1 VIKLLKRCARAADV
15 PLVASSDRLRAL
27 VDLSRTLSSSFDLE
41 EVLRRFTAHATAVTG
56 ASATAVSLWDRERDV
71 LRTLTD
77 YESNVVDEVDEAEME
92 YPLADYPLSRRVMEE
107 RLATVI
113 RTADPDCDPKE
124 REILAREGY
133 ESMLMLPLVS
143 RGEPIGLM
151 EIADV
156 RDRAWDEDLEFY
168 RALTDVLAVA
178 VHNAVL
184 HAEFTKTESRYRALV
199 EHLPAITYIDA
210 AGSGDPIYVSP
221 QIADLMGI
229 PAEEW
234 LDGFDGWERRMHP
247 DDRHTIAEYR
257 RCVATGEPYSAVYRM
272 RGVDGRTR
280 WFRDDATAVRDDD
293 GVPQFIQGVIF
304 DVSDQKEAEG
314 ALQAS
319 EARFREM
326 LENVRLA
333 AVVTDLEGKILFC
346 NDYLAELSGWW
357 SDELLGREWIETFT
371 PPEERD
377 LEMRASRAV
386 EQGGVIAHYESSMMT
401 RTGERRLFSW
411 NNTLLRDADGE
422 VFGQAS
428 LGEDITDRR
437 RAEKELER
445 LAYHD
450 PLTGLPNRIL
460 FQEHLE
466 VALARAQ
473 RSGRGVAVLYVD
485 LDDFKL
491 VNDSFGHN
499 AGDELLCEVATRL
512 SGSTRATDVVARQ
525 GGDEFL
531 ILIADVETDDEGQ
544 IVDVSDVAR
553 RVAGQVREAL
563 QRPLELS
570 ETEIYT
576 SASLGISLYPLD
588 AQDAESLMKHADIAM
603 YKAKES
609 GRDGYQL
616 FSESG
621 HDPRAQLSMA
631 GRLRRAVE
639 REQLTLHY
647 QPLVALDTGVIVG
660 AEALLRW
667 QDDQRGLVMPGD
679 FIPLA
684 ERTGLIGPIS
694 DWVIEEACR
703 QSAEWRAQGLDLY
716 VSVNLP
722 AVFWQPTAMRQVLA
736 TIERFGLSADR
747 MMVEITEST
756 VMADALRS
764 EPIIAELHERG
775 LRLAIDDFGTGHSS
789 LSRLNQM
796 LVTTL
801 KIDRSFIS
809 DLPDNK
815 SSAVLVST
823 IIQLARNLGLHP
835 LAEGI
840 ETEEQ
845 RRFLVDHG
853 CPLGQGF
860 LFSKA
865 VPADQIMALYMAHRK
880 AA

>member
-1 VIKLLKRCARAADV
+1 
-15 PLVASSDRLRAL
+15 VASSDRLRAL
-27 VDLSRTLSSSFDLE
+27 VDLSRTLASSFDLE
-41 EVLRRFTAHATAVTG
+41 EVLRRFTTHATAVTG
-56 ASATAVSLWDRERDV
+56 AAATSVSLWDRQHDV

-77 YESNVVDEVDEAEME
+77 YHSNVTHEVADTDTE
-92 YPLADYPLSRRVMEE
+92 YPLDDYPQSRRVMED
-107 RLATVI
+107 RIALVI
-113 RTADPDCDPKE
+113 RTADASCDPAE
-124 REILAREGY
+124 RAILEQNGY
-133 ESMLMLPLVS
+133 ASMLMLPLLS

-184 HAEFTKTESRYRALV
+184 HDEFRKAESQYRALV
-199 EHLPAITYIDA
+199 ENLPAITYVDE
-210 AGSGDPIYVSP
+210 AGTGDPIYVSP
-221 QIADLMGI
+221 QILDLMGV
-229 PAEEW
+229 PADEW

-247 DDRHTIAEYR
+247 DDRHTIETYR
-257 RCVATGEPYSAVYRM
+257 RTVQTGEPYSSQYRM
-272 RGVDGRTR
+272 RGLDGRTR
-280 WFRDDATAVRDDD
+280 WFRDDAVAVRDEH
-293 GVPQFIQGVIF
+293 GVPRLIQGVIF
-304 DVSDQKEAEG
+304 DVTEQKTAENE
-314 ALQAS
+314 LLAS

-333 AVVTDLEGKILFC
+333 AVITDPHGAIVFC
-346 NDYLAELSGWW
+346 NDYFAELSGWW
-357 SDELLGREWIETFT
+357 TDELIGRGWIETFT
-371 PPEERD
+371 TEEDRD
-377 LEMRASRAV
+377 LELRASETVQRGAV
-386 EQGGVIAHYESSMMT
+386 ISHYESAILT

-411 NNTLLRDADGE
+411 NNTLLRDADGN

-437 RAEKELER
+437 RAEQELER

-473 RSGRGVAVLYVD
+473 RGGRGVAVLYVD

-491 VNDSFGHN
+491 VNDSFGHG
-499 AGDELLCEVATRL
+499 AGDQLLCEVAARL
-512 SGSTRATDVVARQ
+512 TGSTRATDVVARQ

-531 ILIADVETDDEGQ
+531 ILIADVDTTEEGEE
-544 IVDVSDVAR
+544 VDVSEVAR
-553 RVAGQVREAL
+553 RVADQVRAAL
-563 QRPLELS
+563 QAPVVLAD
-570 ETEIYT
+570 TEIYT
-576 SASLGISLYPLD
+576 SASLGISLFPVD
-588 AQDAESLMKHADIAM
+588 AQDAESLLKHADIAM

-616 FSESG
+616 FSATG

-639 REQLTLHY
+639 REQLILHY
-647 QPLVALDTGVIVG
+647 QPLVALDTGEIVG

-667 QDDQRGLVMPGD
+667 QDDDRGLVMPGD

-756 VMADALRS
+756 VMADTLRS

-801 KIDRSFIS
+801 KIDRSFIA
-809 DLPDNK
+809 DLPHDA
-815 SSAVLVST
+815 SAAVLVST

-845 RRFLVDHG
+845 RRFLVEHG

-860 LFSKA
+860 LFSRA
-865 VPADQIMALYMAHRK
+865 VPAAEIHALYRARRE

>member
-1 VIKLLKRCARAADV
+1 M
-15 PLVASSDRLRAL
+15 ASSDRLHAL
-27 VDLSRTLSSSFDLE
+27 VDLSRTLSSSLDLE
-41 EVLRRFTAHATAVTG
+41 EVLRRFTDHATAVTG
-56 ASATAVSLWDRERDV
+56 AAATAVSLWDHERDMLV
-71 LRTLTD
+71 TLTD
-77 YESNVVDEVDEAEME
+77 YENHVVGEIAQADQE
-92 YPLADYPLSRRVMEE
+92 YPLVDYPESRRVMVDLVPFVV
-107 RLATVI
+107 RV
-113 RTADPDCDPKE
+113 ADPDADKTE
-124 REILAREGY
+124 RSILESNGY
-133 ESMLMLPLVS
+133 QSMLMLPLIS

-156 RDRAWDEDLEFY
+156 RDRVWDEDMEFFG
-168 RALTDVLAVA
+168 ALCDVVAAA

-184 HAEFTKTESRYRALV
+184 HAEHHKAESRLRALV
-199 EHLPAITYIDA
+199 ENLPAITYVDM
-210 AGSGDPIYVSP
+210 AGSGDPMYVSP
-221 QIADLMGI
+221 QIFEMMGV

-234 LDGFDGWERRMHP
+234 LDGFDGWEKRMHV

-257 RCVATGEPYSAVYRM
+257 QTVETGRPYSASYRM
-272 RGVDGRTR
+272 IGLDGSTR
-280 WFRDDATAVRDDD
+280 WFRDDAVAVCDEA

-304 DVSDQKEAEG
+304 DVTEQKEAEAG
-314 ALQAS
+314 LLAS

-333 AVVTDLEGKILFC
+333 AVTCDTEGKITFC
-346 NDYLAELSGWW
+346 NEYLAELSGWW
-357 SDELLGREWIETFT
+357 DDELIGRLWSETFT
-371 PPEERD
+371 PPDELD
-377 LEMRASRAV
+377 LELRAGRMVAAGS
-386 EQGGVIAHYESSMMT
+386 VIAHYESSIIT
-401 RTGERRLFSW
+401 RAGERRLFSW
-411 NNTLLRDADGE
+411 NNTLLRNAEGE
-422 VFGQAS
+422 VTGTAS
-428 LGEDITDRR
+428 VGEDITDRR
-437 RAEKELER
+437 RAELELER

-450 PLTGLPNRIL
+450 SLTGLPNRIL
-460 FQEHLE
+460 FQEHLT

-473 RSGRGVAVLYVD
+473 RTARGMAVLYVD

-491 VNDSFGHN
+491 VNDSFGHG
-499 AGDELLCEVATRL
+499 AGDQLLCEVASRL
-512 SGSTRATDVVARQ
+512 SGATRATDIVARQ

-531 ILIADVETDDEGQ
+531 ILVADVEIDERGEEL
-544 IVDVSDVAR
+544 DMTDVAR
-553 RVAGQVREAL
+553 RVADQVREAL
-563 QRPLELS
+563 QPPMVLS
-570 ETEIYT
+570 GTEIYT
-576 SASLGISLYPLD
+576 SASVGISVFPGD
-588 AQDAESLMKHADIAM
+588 AADGESLLKHADIAM

-616 FSESG
+616 FSAGG

-639 REQLTLHY
+639 RNELMLHY
-647 QPLVALDTGVIVG
+647 QPLVALKSGEVVG
-660 AEALLRW
+660 AEALIRW
-667 QDDQRGLVMPGD
+667 QDQERGLVMPND

-694 DWVIEEACR
+694 EWVIEEACR
-703 QSAEWRAQGLDLY
+703 QSAEWRAAGLDIY

-756 VMADALRS
+756 VMADTLRS

-789 LSRLNQM
+789 LARLNQM

-801 KIDRSFIS
+801 KIDRSFVS
-809 DLPDNK
+809 DLPHDR
-815 SSAVLVST
+815 SAAVLVAT
-823 IIQLARNLGLHP
+823 IIQLAHNLGLHP

-845 RRFLVDHG
+845 RRFLIEHN

-860 LFSKA
+860 LFSRP
-865 VPADQIMALYMAHRK
+865 VPAAEIEGLYHR
-880 AA
+880 

>member
-1 VIKLLKRCARAADV
+1 VRLKQGGRAADV
-15 PLVASSDRLRAL
+15 EYVASSDRLRAL
-27 VDLSRTLSSSFDLE
+27 VDLSRTLASSFELD
-41 EVLRRFTAHATAVTG
+41 EVLRRFTSHATAVTG
-56 ASATAVSLWDRERDV
+56 ASATAVSLWDRERDYLV
-71 LRTLTD
+71 TLTD
-77 YESNVVDEVDEAEME
+77 YQNRVTAEIAAVDME
-92 YPLADYPLSRRVMEE
+92 YPLDDFPESRAVMVD
-107 RLATVI
+107 RAPRVI
-113 RTADPDCDPKE
+113 RVADPACDPNE
-124 REILAREGY
+124 RDMLVRNGY
-133 ESMLMLPLVS
+133 SSMLMLPLLS
-143 RGEPIGLM
+143 RGEVIGLM

-156 RDRAWDEDLEFY
+156 RDRSWDEDLEFY
-168 RALTDVLAVA
+168 RALTDVLGVA

-184 HAEFTKTESRYRALV
+184 HAEHRRAESRYRALV
-199 EHLPAITYIDA
+199 ENLPAITYIDE
-210 AGSGDPIYVSP
+210 AGTGNPVYVSP
-221 QIADLMGI
+221 QIRDLMGV

-247 DDRHTIAEYR
+247 DDRHTIETYR
-257 RCVATGEPYSAVYRM
+257 RTVQTGEPYSAQYRM
-272 RGVDGRTR
+272 RGLDGRTR
-280 WFRDDATAVRDDD
+280 WFRDDAVAVRDEH
-293 GVPQFIQGVIF
+293 GAPQVIQGVIF
-304 DVSDQKEAEG
+304 DVTEQKDAEN
-314 ALQAS
+314 ALLAS

-333 AVVTDLEGKILFC
+333 AVITDPSGVIVFC
-346 NDYLAELSGWW
+346 NDYFAELSGWW
-357 SDELLGREWIETFT
+357 TDELIGRPWIDTFT
-371 PPEERD
+371 PPEDRD
-377 LEMRASRAV
+377 LEVRASQAIDRGTV
-386 EQGGVIAHYESSMMT
+386 MAHYESAIIT

-411 NNTLLRDADGE
+411 NNTLLRDAEGN

-437 RAEKELER
+437 RAEEELER

-450 PLTGLPNRIL
+450 SLTGLPNRIL
-460 FQEHLE
+460 FQEHLD

-473 RSGRGVAVLYVD
+473 RAGRGVAVLYVD

-491 VNDSFGHN
+491 VNDSFGHS
-499 AGDELLCEVATRL
+499 AGDELLREVAQRL
-512 SGSTRATDVVARQ
+512 AGSTRASDVVARQ

-531 ILIADVETDDEGQ
+531 ILIADVDGADEGEDA
-544 IVDVSDVAR
+544 DVAEVAR
-553 RVAGQVREAL
+553 RVAEHVRASL
-563 QRPLELS
+563 QRPLTLAD
-570 ETEIYT
+570 TEIYT

-588 AQDAESLMKHADIAM
+588 ADDAESLLKHADIAM

-616 FSESG
+616 FSASG

-639 REQLTLHY
+639 RRQLALHY
-647 QPLVALDTGVIVG
+647 QPLVALESGAIVG

-667 QDDQRGLVMPGD
+667 FDEDRGLIMPGD

-694 DWVIEEACR
+694 EWVIEEACR
-703 QSAEWRAQGLDLY
+703 QSAEWRSQGLDLY

-756 VMADALRS
+756 VMADTLRS

-801 KIDRSFIS
+801 KIDRSFIA
-809 DLPDNK
+809 DLPED
-815 SSAVLVST
+815 SSAAVLVST

-845 RRFLVDHG
+845 RRFLVEHG

-860 LFSKA
+860 LFSRA
-865 VPADQIMALYMAHRK
+865 VPADEIRALYDTRRE

>member
-1 VIKLLKRCARAADV
+1 
-15 PLVASSDRLRAL
+15 VASSDRLRAL
-27 VDLSRTLSSSFDLE
+27 VDLSRTLASSFELD

-56 ASATAVSLWDRERDV
+56 ASATAVSLWDRERDLLV
-71 LRTLTD
+71 TLTD
-77 YESNVVDEVDEAEME
+77 YQNRVTAEIAPTDME
-92 YPLADYPLSRRVMEE
+92 YPLSDYPESRAVMVD
-107 RLATVI
+107 RTPRVI
-113 RTADPDCDPKE
+113 RVADMGCDPKE
-124 REILAREGY
+124 REMLSTHGY
-133 ESMLMLPLVS
+133 ASMLMLPLLS
-143 RGEPIGLM
+143 RGEAIGLM

-156 RDRAWDEDLEFY
+156 RDRSWDDDLEFY
-168 RALTDVLAVA
+168 RALTDVLGVA

-184 HAEFTKTESRYRALV
+184 LAEFRQAESRYRALV
-199 EHLPAITYIDA
+199 ENLPAITYVDE

-221 QIADLMGI
+221 QIRDLMGV

-247 DDRHTIAEYR
+247 DDRHTIEAYR
-257 RCVATGEPYSAVYRM
+257 QTVQSGEPYSAQYRM
-272 RGVDGRTR
+272 RGLDGRTR
-280 WFRDDATAVRDDD
+280 WFRDDAVAVRDEH
-293 GVPQFIQGVIF
+293 GLPKVIQGVIF
-304 DVSDQKEAEG
+304 DVTEQKDAEN
-314 ALQAS
+314 ALLAS

-333 AVVTDLEGKILFC
+333 AVITDPSGTIVFC
-346 NDYLAELSGWW
+346 NDYFAELSGWW
-357 SDELLGREWIETFT
+357 TDELIGRPWIETFT
-371 PPEERD
+371 PEDDHE
-377 LEMRASRAV
+377 LETRASQAIDR
-386 EQGGVIAHYESSMMT
+386 GTIMAHYESSIVT

-411 NNTLLRDADGE
+411 NNTLLRDADGN

-437 RAEKELER
+437 RAEEELER

-473 RSGRGVAVLYVD
+473 RAGRGVAVLYVD

-491 VNDSFGHN
+491 VNDSFGHG
-499 AGDELLCEVATRL
+499 AGDELLREVAQRL
-512 SGSTRATDVVARQ
+512 AGSTRATDVVARQ

-531 ILIADVETDDEGQ
+531 ILIADVDGAESAEE
-544 IVDVSDVAR
+544 DVSDVAR
-553 RVAGQVREAL
+553 RVAEHVRLAL
-563 QRPLELS
+563 QRPMVLS
-570 ETEIYT
+570 DTEIYT

-588 AQDAESLMKHADIAM
+588 ADDAESLLKHADIAM

-616 FSESG
+616 FSASG

-639 REQLTLHY
+639 RSQLTLHY
-647 QPLVALDTGVIVG
+647 QPLVALESGEIVG

-667 QDDQRGLVMPGD
+667 FDDDRGLVMPGD

-694 DWVIEEACR
+694 EWVIEEACR
-703 QSAEWRAQGLDLY
+703 QSAQWRSQGLDLY

-756 VMADALRS
+756 VMADTLRS

-789 LSRLNQM
+789 LARLNQM

-801 KIDRSFIS
+801 KIDRSFIA
-809 DLPDNK
+809 DLPHDA
-815 SSAVLVST
+815 SAAVLVAT

-845 RRFLVDHG
+845 RRFLVEHG

-860 LFSKA
+860 LFSRA
-865 VPADQIMALYMAHRK
+865 VPADEIRALYDARRE

>member
-1 VIKLLKRCARAADV
+1 VRLKQGGRTADV
-15 PLVASSDRLRAL
+15 GTVASSDRLRAL
-27 VDLSRTLSSSFDLE
+27 VDLSRTLASSFDLE

-56 ASATAVSLWDRERDV
+56 AAATSVSLWDRQHDV

-77 YESNVVDEVDEAEME
+77 YHSNVTHEVADTDTE
-92 YPLADYPLSRRVMEE
+92 YPLDDYPQSRRVMEE
-107 RLATVI
+107 RLPLVI
-113 RTADPDCDPKE
+113 RTADASCDPAE
-124 REILAREGY
+124 RAILEQNGY
-133 ESMLMLPLVS
+133 ASMLMLPLLS

-184 HAEFTKTESRYRALV
+184 HDEFRKAESQYRALV
-199 EHLPAITYIDA
+199 ENLPAITYVDE
-210 AGSGDPIYVSP
+210 AGTGDPIYVSP
-221 QIADLMGI
+221 QILDLMGV
-229 PAEEW
+229 PADEW

-247 DDRHTIAEYR
+247 DDRHTIETYR
-257 RCVATGEPYSAVYRM
+257 RTVQTGEPYSAQYRM
-272 RGVDGRTR
+272 RGLDGRTR
-280 WFRDDATAVRDDD
+280 WFRDDAVAVRDEH
-293 GVPQFIQGVIF
+293 GVPRLIQGVIF
-304 DVSDQKEAEG
+304 DVTEQKTAENE
-314 ALQAS
+314 LLAS

-333 AVVTDLEGKILFC
+333 AVITDPQGAIVFC

-357 SDELLGREWIETFT
+357 TDELIGRAWIETFT
-371 PPEERD
+371 TEEDRD
-377 LEMRASRAV
+377 LELRASQTVQSGAV
-386 EQGGVIAHYESSMMT
+386 ISHYESAILT

-411 NNTLLRDADGE
+411 NNTLLRDADGN

-437 RAEKELER
+437 RAEQELER

-473 RSGRGVAVLYVD
+473 RGGRGVAVLYVD

-491 VNDSFGHN
+491 VNDSFGHG
-499 AGDELLCEVATRL
+499 AGDQLLCEVAARL
-512 SGSTRATDVVARQ
+512 TGSTRATDVVARQ

-531 ILIADVETDDEGQ
+531 ILIADVDTTEEGEE
-544 IVDVSDVAR
+544 VDVSEVAR
-553 RVAGQVREAL
+553 RVADQVRAAL
-563 QRPLELS
+563 QAPVVLAD
-570 ETEIYT
+570 TEIYT
-576 SASLGISLYPLD
+576 SASLGISLFPVD
-588 AQDAESLMKHADIAM
+588 AQDAESLLKHADIAM

-616 FSESG
+616 FSATG
-621 HDPRAQLSMA
+621 QDPRAQLSMA

-639 REQLTLHY
+639 RKQLILHY
-647 QPLVALDTGVIVG
+647 QPLVALDTGEIVG

-667 QDDQRGLVMPGD
+667 QDDDRGLVMPGD

-801 KIDRSFIS
+801 KIDRSFIA
-809 DLPDNK
+809 DLPHDA
-815 SSAVLVST
+815 SAAVLVST

-845 RRFLVDHG
+845 RRFLVEHG

-860 LFSKA
+860 LFSRA
-865 VPADQIMALYMAHRK
+865 VPAAEIHALYRARRE

>member
-1 VIKLLKRCARAADV
+1 M
-15 PLVASSDRLRAL
+15 
-27 VDLSRTLSSSFDLE
+27 DLSRTLASSFELD
-41 EVLRRFTAHATAVTG
+41 EVLRRFTTHATAVTG
-56 ASATAVSLWDRERDV
+56 ASATAVSLWDRERDFLV
-71 LRTLTD
+71 TLTD
-77 YESNVVDEVDEAEME
+77 YQNHVTAEIAAADME
-92 YPLADYPLSRRVMEE
+92 YPLSDYPESRAVMVD
-107 RLATVI
+107 RTPRVI
-113 RTADPDCDPKE
+113 RVADMACDPNE
-124 REILAREGY
+124 REMLSTHGY
-133 ESMLMLPLVS
+133 ASMLMLPLLS
-143 RGEPIGLM
+143 RGEAIGLM

-156 RDRAWDEDLEFY
+156 RDRSWDDDLEFY
-168 RALTDVLAVA
+168 RALTDVLGVA

-184 HAEFTKTESRYRALV
+184 HAEFRQAESRYRALV
-199 EHLPAITYIDA
+199 ENLPAITYVDE

-221 QIADLMGI
+221 QIRDLMGI

-247 DDRHTIAEYR
+247 DDRHTIETYR
-257 RCVATGEPYSAVYRM
+257 QTVQSGEPYSAQYRM
-272 RGVDGRTR
+272 RGLDGRTR
-280 WFRDDATAVRDDD
+280 WFRDDAVAVRDEH
-293 GVPQFIQGVIF
+293 GVPKMIQGVIF
-304 DVSDQKEAEG
+304 DVTEQKDAEN
-314 ALQAS
+314 ALLAS

-333 AVVTDLEGKILFC
+333 AVITDPSGTIVFC
-346 NDYLAELSGWW
+346 NDYFAELSGWW
-357 SDELLGREWIETFT
+357 TDELIGRPWIETFT
-371 PPEERD
+371 PEEDRE
-377 LEMRASRAV
+377 LETRASQAIDR
-386 EQGGVIAHYESSMMT
+386 GTIMAHYESSIVT

-411 NNTLLRDADGE
+411 NNTLLRDADGN

-437 RAEKELER
+437 RAEEELER

-473 RSGRGVAVLYVD
+473 RAGRGVAVLYVD

-491 VNDSFGHN
+491 VNDSFGHG
-499 AGDELLCEVATRL
+499 AGDELLREVAQRL
-512 SGSTRATDVVARQ
+512 AGSTRATDVVARQ

-531 ILIADVETDDEGQ
+531 ILIADVDGAESAEE
-544 IVDVSDVAR
+544 DVCDVAR
-553 RVAGQVREAL
+553 RVAEHVRVAL
-563 QRPLELS
+563 QRPMVLAD
-570 ETEIYT
+570 TEIYT
-576 SASLGISLYPLD
+576 SASLGISIYPLD
-588 AQDAESLMKHADIAM
+588 AEDAESLLKHADIAM

-616 FSESG
+616 FSASG

-639 REQLTLHY
+639 RSQLTLHY
-647 QPLVALDTGVIVG
+647 QPLVALESGEIVG

-667 QDDQRGLVMPGD
+667 FDDDRGLVMPGD

-694 DWVIEEACR
+694 EWVIEEACR
-703 QSAEWRAQGLDLY
+703 QSAQWRSQGLDLY

-756 VMADALRS
+756 VMADTLRS

-801 KIDRSFIS
+801 KIDRSFIA
-809 DLPDNK
+809 DLPHDA
-815 SSAVLVST
+815 SAAVLVST

-845 RRFLVDHG
+845 RRFLVEHG

-860 LFSKA
+860 LFSRA
-865 VPADQIMALYMAHRK
+865 VPAGEIRALYDARRE

>member
-1 VIKLLKRCARAADV
+1 M
-15 PLVASSDRLRAL
+15 ASSDRLRAL
-27 VDLSRTLSSSFDLE
+27 VDLSRTLASSFELD
-41 EVLRRFTAHATAVTG
+41 EVLRRFTTHATAVTG
-56 ASATAVSLWDRERDV
+56 ASATAVSLWDRERDFLV
-71 LRTLTD
+71 TLTD
-77 YESNVVDEVDEAEME
+77 YQNHVTAEIAAADME
-92 YPLADYPLSRRVMEE
+92 YPLSDYPESRAVMVD
-107 RLATVI
+107 RTPRVI
-113 RTADPDCDPKE
+113 RVADMACDPNE
-124 REILAREGY
+124 REMLSTHGY
-133 ESMLMLPLVS
+133 ASMLMLPLLS
-143 RGEPIGLM
+143 RGEAIGLM

-156 RDRAWDEDLEFY
+156 RDRSWDDDLEFY
-168 RALTDVLAVA
+168 RALTDVLGVA

-184 HAEFTKTESRYRALV
+184 HAEFRQAESRYRALV
-199 EHLPAITYIDA
+199 ENLPAITYVDE

-221 QIADLMGI
+221 QIRDLMGI

-234 LDGFDGWERRMHP
+234 LDGSDGWERRMHP
-247 DDRHTIAEYR
+247 DDRHTIEAYR
-257 RCVATGEPYSAVYRM
+257 QTVQSGERYSAQYRM
-272 RGVDGRTR
+272 RGLDGRTR
-280 WFRDDATAVRDDD
+280 WFRDDAVAVRDEH
-293 GVPQFIQGVIF
+293 GVPKMIQGVIF
-304 DVSDQKEAEG
+304 DVTEQKDAEN
-314 ALQAS
+314 ALLAS

-333 AVVTDLEGKILFC
+333 AVITDPSGTIVFC
-346 NDYLAELSGWW
+346 NDYFAELSGWW
-357 SDELLGREWIETFT
+357 TDELIGRPWIETFT
-371 PPEERD
+371 PEEDRE
-377 LEMRASRAV
+377 LETRASQAIDR
-386 EQGGVIAHYESSMMT
+386 GTIMAHYESSIVT

-411 NNTLLRDADGE
+411 NNTLLRDADGN

-437 RAEKELER
+437 RAEEELER

-473 RSGRGVAVLYVD
+473 RAGRGVAVLYVD

-491 VNDSFGHN
+491 VNDSFGHG
-499 AGDELLCEVATRL
+499 AGDELLREVAQRL
-512 SGSTRATDVVARQ
+512 AGSTRATDVVARQ

-531 ILIADVETDDEGQ
+531 ILIADVDGAESAEE
-544 IVDVSDVAR
+544 DVCDVAR
-553 RVAGQVREAL
+553 RVAEHVRVAL
-563 QRPLELS
+563 QRPMVLAD
-570 ETEIYT
+570 TEIYT
-576 SASLGISLYPLD
+576 SASLGISIYPLD
-588 AQDAESLMKHADIAM
+588 AEDAESLLKHADIAM

-616 FSESG
+616 FSASG

-639 REQLTLHY
+639 RSQLTLHY
-647 QPLVALDTGVIVG
+647 QPLVALESGEIVG

-667 QDDQRGLVMPGD
+667 FDDDRGLVMPGD

-694 DWVIEEACR
+694 EWVIEEACR
-703 QSAEWRAQGLDLY
+703 QSAQWRSQGLDLY

-756 VMADALRS
+756 VMADTLRS

-801 KIDRSFIS
+801 KIDRSFIA
-809 DLPDNK
+809 DLPHDA
-815 SSAVLVST
+815 SAAVLVST

-845 RRFLVDHG
+845 RRFLVEHG

-860 LFSKA
+860 LFSRA
-865 VPADQIMALYMAHRK
+865 VPAGEIRALYDARRE

>member
-1 VIKLLKRCARAADV
+1 M
-15 PLVASSDRLRAL
+15 ASADRLRAL
-27 VDLSRTLSSSFDLE
+27 VDLSRALSSSLDLE
-41 EVLRRFTAHATAVTG
+41 DVLGCFTAHATAVNG
-56 ASATAVSLWDRERDV
+56 AAATAVSLWERDRDV
-71 LRTLTD
+71 LITLTD
-77 YESNVVDEVDEAEME
+77 YENHIVGQIAEADVE
-92 YPLADYPLSRRVMEE
+92 YPLGDFPLSRRVMEE
-107 RLATVI
+107 RIAVVV
-113 RTADPDCDPKE
+113 RASDPECDPQE
-124 REILAREGY
+124 RGVLLKQGY
-133 ESMLMLPLVS
+133 ETMLMLPLVS
-143 RGEPIGLM
+143 RGETIGLM
-151 EIADV
+151 EFADV
-156 RDRAWDEDLEFY
+156 TDRVWDAEMEFFG
-168 RALTDVLAVA
+168 ALTDVVAAA

-184 HAEFTKTESRYRALV
+184 QNEFREAQERYRVLV
-199 EHLPAITYIDA
+199 ENLPAITYVDLA
-210 AGSGDPIYVSP
+210 ASGDPLYVSP
-221 QIADLMGI
+221 QIVDLMGI

-234 LDGFDGWERRMHP
+234 LDGFNGWERRMHP
-247 DDRHTIAEYR
+247 DDRQTIADYR
-257 RCVATGEPYSAVYRM
+257 HTVETGEPYSASYRM
-272 RGVDGRTR
+272 QGLDGRMR
-280 WFRDDATAVRDDD
+280 WFRDDAAAVRDET
-293 GVPQFIQGVIF
+293 GTPRFIQGVIF
-304 DVSDQKEAEG
+304 DVTKQKEAEG

-333 AVVTDLEGKILFC
+333 AVVTDLEGRITFC
-346 NDYLAELSGWW
+346 NEYLAELSGWW
-357 SDELLGREWIETFT
+357 EDELLGRIWSETFT
-371 PPEERD
+371 PPDE
-377 LEMRASRAV
+377 LEMEQRAQRGV
-386 EQGGVIAHYESSMMT
+386 EGGSVVAHYESSILT
-401 RTGERRLFSW
+401 RSGERRLFSW
-411 NNTLLRDADGE
+411 NNTLLRDANGE
-422 VFGQAS
+422 VVGQAS
-428 LGEDITDRR
+428 VGEDITDRR
-437 RAEKELER
+437 RAEQELER
-445 LAYHD
+445 LAFHD

-460 FQEHLE
+460 FHEHLD

-473 RSGRGVAVLYVD
+473 RAGCGVAVLYVD

-499 AGDELLCEVATRL
+499 AGDELLCEVAARL
-512 SGSTRATDVVARQ
+512 TGSTRASDVVARQ

-531 ILIADVETDDEGQ
+531 ILIADVETSDSGDL
-544 IVDVSDVAR
+544 VDVGDVAR
-553 RVAGQVREAL
+553 RVAEQVRAAL
-563 QRPLELS
+563 QRPLMLAD
-570 ETEIYT
+570 TEIYT
-576 SASLGISLYPLD
+576 SASLGISLYPAD
-588 AQDAESLMKHADIAM
+588 APDAESLLKHADIAM

-616 FSESG
+616 FSSTG

-639 REQLTLHY
+639 RDQLMLHY
-647 QPLVALDTGVIVG
+647 QPLVSLATGEYVG

-667 QDDQRGLVMPGD
+667 QDAHNGLVMPGD

-694 DWVIEEACR
+694 EWVIEEACR
-703 QSAEWRAQGLDLY
+703 QSAEWRSMGLDLY

-789 LSRLNQM
+789 LARLNQM

-801 KIDRSFIS
+801 KIDRSFIA
-809 DLPDNK
+809 DLPGDP
-815 SSAVLVST
+815 SAAVLVST
-823 IIQLARNLGLHP
+823 IIQLAHNLGLHP

-845 RRFLVDHG
+845 RAFLIENG
-853 CPLGQGF
+853 CQLGQGF

-865 VPADQIMALYMAHRK
+865 IPSPEVVRLYHLHNRGSN